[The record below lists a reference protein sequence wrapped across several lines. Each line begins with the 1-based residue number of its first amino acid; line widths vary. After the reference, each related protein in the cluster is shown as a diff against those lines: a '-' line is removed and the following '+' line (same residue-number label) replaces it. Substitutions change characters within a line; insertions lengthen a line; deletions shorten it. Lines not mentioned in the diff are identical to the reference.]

1 MILLSPD
8 HRYAKPYFIYLL
20 NGFQKQRNELVLVS
34 VVDLPKAPRP
44 VPSQVTSTLT
54 SPQPN
59 VSSKIADKPILEA
72 AIDSVCDSW
81 WIVNRQKETAKMCR
95 DRDMN
100 PTTPGLFWTQRDTP
114 ALKPHREIHA
124 ENNKYVQYW
133 RLRNRTTHILYQP
146 TTE

>member
-8 HRYAKPYFIYLL
+8 HRYARPY
-20 NGFQKQRNELVLVS
+20 
-34 VVDLPKAPRP
+34 LPFECFSKTKKWISFSECSW
-44 VPSQVTSTLT
+44 PSKGAETSSKSGHFNPNT
-54 SPQPN
+54 SQPN

-100 PTTPGLFWTQRDTP
+100 PTIPGLFWTQRDTP

-133 RLRNRTTHILYQP
+133 RLRNRTTHILYQL